1 MKVSEWKYQKKEMIG
16 WRVRWIKRRLGEN
29 PTIPRVMKNLVD
41 EHYRVSEG
49 LQRAHTQDALM
60 NEFYALTESEK
71 YGFHENV
78 KKRSHDFKEKIDEVL
93 SLLDFVETET
103 IARINRT
110 STDEEIEAQARKEF
124 EVVFLF
130 VDLLAIYEA
139 HVNIYNGFMT
149 RYRKGA

>member
-1 MKVSEWKYQKKEMIG
+1 MKVSEWKYQKEAMVG
-16 WRVRWIKRRLGEN
+16 WRVRWIKRRLNESAM
-29 PTIPRVMKNLVD
+29 IPQVMKNLIN
-41 EHYRVSEG
+41 EHYRVRESG
-49 LQRAHTQDALM
+49 RLARTQNALM
-60 NEFYALTESEK
+60 NEFYSLTESEK

-78 KKRSHDFKEKIDEVL
+78 KKRSHDFKKEIDEVL
-93 SLLDFVETET
+93 SLLDLVETET
-103 IARINRT
+103 ITKINRA
-110 STDEEIEAQARKEF
+110 SSDKEIEAQARKEF

>member
-41 EHYRVSEG
+41 EHYRVRESG
-49 LQRAHTQDALM
+49 RLARAQNALM
-60 NEFYALTESEK
+60 NEFYALSESEK
-71 YGFHENV
+71 YSFHENV

-110 STDEEIEAQARKEF
+110 STDEEIEEQAKKEF
-124 EVVFLF
+124 EVIFLF
-130 VDLLAIYEA
+130 VDLLAIHEA